1 LLKSG
6 LNRRLGDGAGDA
18 NERVFDQPLI
28 ALTPMRIPHFFARL
42 LTAPA
47 DSAALAL
54 IAGVLAISFLT
65 YEDYGMGWDDYAHWK
80 YGELLL
86 SYYGSGFTDLRAF
99 SHYNLFYYGGGFDLA
114 AAALGKLLPM
124 DIFEIRRL
132 LGALVGIA
140 GLVIVWRTARLL
152 AGSVAGLIALTLL
165 STTSLYYG
173 HMFINPKDIPFAV
186 AMAFLLYVCVRA
198 FEEHPRPRPFTIALF
213 GVALGLT
220 VGTRVIGGVAILF
233 AAIGAAVLLFTEI
246 KELGARTAIAR
257 MATLAGRLAFALPL
271 AYVVMALVWP
281 WGALAPLNPFR
292 ALQYYSHFW
301 EKPWQELFDGMLI
314 AIPEMPRSYVPK
326 LLLLKLP
333 EGFLALAAAGLVGA
347 LVAVWR
353 GNIEPWR
360 RAALALLLAT
370 AVLPIAVVVATRP
383 VLYNGVRHFL
393 FVIPPLAIIAGLAG
407 AYIFGALAVRTHLAA
422 AAAAALLAVSIGFS
436 VYDLARMHPYQYA
449 QFNRVAGGL
458 RGADD
463 RYMIDYWGLG
473 LKEAAETLRD
483 RLEEGH
489 VAPPRGRRWKVAV
502 CGPAQTLL
510 IELGPGFDVTNEA
523 PGADFAIS
531 LGTFYCAELDAPVVA
546 EVERDGVVLARA
558 YDLRGRSYVT
568 TWSYPPVTDK
578 SAEAQGADRHP

>member
-1 LLKSG
+1 
-6 LNRRLGDGAGDA
+6 
-18 NERVFDQPLI
+18 
-28 ALTPMRIPHFFARL
+28 MRIPHFFARL
-42 LTAPA
+42 LVAPA
-47 DSAALAL
+47 DAAAAVLVVGLLA
-54 IAGVLAISFLT
+54 VSFLT
-65 YEDYGMGWDDYAHWK
+65 YDDYGLGWDDYAHWK

-86 SYYGSGFTDLRAF
+86 SYYASGFTDLRAF
-99 SHYNLFYYGGGFDLA
+99 SHYNLFYYGGGFDLT

-140 GLVIVWRTARLL
+140 GLIIVWRTAQRL
-152 AGSVAGLIALTLL
+152 AGPIAGLIALALL

-186 AMAFLLYVCVRA
+186 AMAFLLYACVRA
-198 FEEHPRPRPFTIALF
+198 FEEHPRPRPATIVLF
-213 GVALGLT
+213 GLALGLT
-220 VGTRVIGGVAILF
+220 VGTRVIGGIALLF
-233 AAIGAAVLLFTEI
+233 AIIGGAVLLFAEM
-246 KELGARTAIAR
+246 KRLGARAATVR
-257 MATLAGRLAFALPL
+257 MATLTGRLALALPL
-271 AYVVMALVWP
+271 AYAVMALAWP
-281 WGALAPLNPFR
+281 WGALAPLNPVR

-326 LLLLKLP
+326 LLFLKLP
-333 EGFLALAAAGLVGA
+333 EGFMVLALAGLVGA

-353 GNIEPWR
+353 GNMEPWR
-360 RAALALLLAT
+360 RAGLALILVT
-370 AVLPIAVVVATRP
+370 AVMPIALVVATRP

-393 FVIPPLAIIAGLAG
+393 FVLPPLAIIAGLAG
-407 AYIFGALAVRTHLAA
+407 AYIIHSLAARTRLAA
-422 AAAAALLAVSIGFS
+422 AAAAAALAASVGLS

-483 RLEEGH
+483 RIEEGH
-489 VAPPRGRRWKVAV
+489 VTPPRGRRWKVAV
-502 CGPAQTLL
+502 CGPSQTLL
-510 IELGPGFDVTNEA
+510 VELGSGFDVTNEA

-531 LGTFYCAELDAPVVA
+531 LGTFYCAELDAPIVA

-558 YDLRGRSYVT
+558 YDLRGRSYAT

-578 SAEAQGADRHP
+578 SAEARGADRHP

>member
-1 LLKSG
+1 
-6 LNRRLGDGAGDA
+6 
-18 NERVFDQPLI
+18 
-28 ALTPMRIPHFFARL
+28 MRIPRFFERL
-42 LTAPA
+42 LAAPA
-47 DSAALAL
+47 DSAAAAL
-54 IAGVLAISFLT
+54 VVCLLVIAFLT
-65 YEDYGMGWDDYAHWK
+65 YNDYGLGWDDYAHWK

-86 SYYGSGFTDLRAF
+86 SYYASGFTDLRAF
-99 SHYNLFYYGGGFDLA
+99 SHYNLFYYGGGFDLT

-124 DIFEIRRL
+124 DVFEIRRL

-140 GLVIVWRTARLL
+140 GLIIVWRTARRL
-152 AGSVAGLIALTLL
+152 AGPVAGLIALTLL
-165 STTSLYYG
+165 ATTSLYYG
-173 HMFINPKDIPFAV
+173 HMYINPKDIPFAV
-186 AMAFLLYVCVRA
+186 AMAFLLYACVRA
-198 FEEHPRPRPFTIALF
+198 FKEHPRPRASTIMLF
-213 GVALGLT
+213 GLALGLT
-220 VGTRVIGGVAILF
+220 IGTRVIGGIALLF
-233 AAIGAAVLLFTEI
+233 AVIAGAVLLFTEM
-246 KELGARTAIAR
+246 KQLGARAATTR
-257 MATLAGRLAFALPL
+257 MATLTGGLALALPL

-281 WGALAPLNPFR
+281 WGALAPLNPVR

-326 LLLLKLP
+326 LLFLKLP
-333 EGFLALAAAGLVGA
+333 EGFVALALAGLAGA

-353 GNIEPWR
+353 GNMEPWR
-360 RAALALLLAT
+360 RAGLALILAT
-370 AVLPIAVVVATRP
+370 AVLPIALVVATRP

-393 FVIPPLAIIAGLAG
+393 FVIPPLAIVAGLAG
-407 AYIFGALAVRTHLAA
+407 AYIIRFLAA
-422 AAAAALLAVSIGFS
+422 RTRVAAVAAAAALAVSVGLS

-449 QFNRVAGGL
+449 QFNRIAGGL

-489 VAPPRGRRWKVAV
+489 VTPPRGRRWKVAV
-502 CGPAQTLL
+502 CGPSQTLL
-510 IELGPGFDVTNEA
+510 VELGSGFDVTNEA

-531 LGTFYCAELDAPVVA
+531 LGTFYCAELDAPIVA

-558 YDLRGRSYVT
+558 YDMRGRSYVT
-568 TWSYPPVTDK
+568 TWSYPPITDK